1 MAKILSQDEIDALLN
16 TVTSGEDIEEESFED
31 DKLRSVI
38 AYDFK
43 HPNRVSKDQIR
54 TLENMHDN
62 FAGHYASTLSTI
74 MRTIVDVDLV
84 SVDQITY
91 SEFIMSLVTP
101 SCTYT
106 FSAAPLDAVSLVD
119 FNPTLTFAF
128 IDRMFGG
135 NGKILEHERELTG
148 IERSVMTRLGHK
160 LYRDLERSWENIVNI
175 SIDQKSFETN
185 PQFIQIV
192 PPGETV
198 VVVSFQIKLFQS
210 TGLLTIC
217 YPYVALEPIITKL
230 SAQNWIDATKKK
242 NDESDRELNFYN
254 LKKVQADVSAELLS
268 TTIKVKD
275 FLQLR
280 KHDIIPTDTKTE
292 VPISIYVNR
301 SKKYVARPGLS
312 GKKRA
317 FQIADYFEEE
327 EKFEYE
333 KDNKENKEV
342 ESQASGKEKQS
353 VASMEEA

>member
-1 MAKILSQDEIDALLN
+1 VAKILTQDEIDALLT
-16 TVTSGEDIEEESFED
+16 TVSSGEQDLEEESLED
-31 DKLRSVI
+31 ERLKSII

-43 HPNRVSKDQIR
+43 HPNRVSKDQLR

-62 FAGHYASTLSTI
+62 FAGHYGSSLSAI

-106 FSAAPLDAVSLVD
+106 FSANPLDAVSLID
-119 FNPTLTFAF
+119 FNPTLTFSF

-135 NGKILEHERELTG
+135 NGKILETERELTP
-148 IERSVMTRLGHK
+148 IERSVMGRLSLR
-160 LYRDLERSWENIVNI
+160 LYRDLERAWENIVQI
-175 SIDQKSFETN
+175 SVEQNSFETN

-198 VVVSFQIKLFQS
+198 VVVSFQVKLFQS

-217 YPYVALEPIITKL
+217 YPFVALEPIITKL

-242 NDESDRELNFYN
+242 ANEVDHETNVAN
-254 LKKVQADVSAELLS
+254 LRKVSADVSAVLLDS
-268 TTIKVKD
+268 SIKLRD
-275 FLQLR
+275 FLNLEVG
-280 KHDIIPTDTKTE
+280 DI
-292 VPISIYVNR
+292 VPSDKKINQPIDILVNR
-301 SKKYVARPGLS
+301 RRKYFARPGLS

-317 FQIADYFEEE
+317 FQVTDVCDTSLE
-327 EKFEYE
+327 EK
-333 KDNKENKEV
+333 K
-342 ESQASGKEKQS
+342 
-353 VASMEEA
+353 

>member
-1 MAKILSQDEIDALLN
+1 MAKILSQDEIDALLT
-16 TVTSGEDIEEESFED
+16 TVSDGDDDSAESADLED
-31 DKLRSVI
+31 DRLRSVV

-62 FAGHYASTLSTI
+62 FAGHVGSSLSSI

-106 FSAAPLDAVSLVD
+106 YAAPPLDGVCLLD
-119 FNPTLTFAF
+119 FNPTLTFS
-128 IDRMFGG
+128 IVDRLFGG
-135 NGKILEHERELTG
+135 HGKIMEAERELTA
-148 IERSVMTRLGHK
+148 IERTIMATLVNRLYGELRK
-160 LYRDLERSWENIVNI
+160 SWEHLVE
-175 SIDQKSFETN
+175 IDIEQKSFETN

-198 VVVSFQIKLFQS
+198 VVISFQIKLFQS

-217 YPYVALEPIITKL
+217 YPYVSLEPIVTRL

-242 NDESDRELNFYN
+242 NLEEDRATNVNSLSKVEAQVAAVLLKSN
-254 LKKVQADVSAELLS
+254 LKLR
-268 TTIKVKD
+268 D
-275 FLQLR
+275 FLKLR
-280 KHDIIPTDTKTE
+280 LGDIVPSEKKISEPIE
-292 VPISIYVNR
+292 VTVNKR
-301 SKKYVARPGLS
+301 DKFTARPGLA

-317 FQIADYFEEE
+317 FQVVTVRDQIVEEMQN
-327 EKFEYE
+327 
-333 KDNKENKEV
+333 D
-342 ESQASGKEKQS
+342 
-353 VASMEEA
+353 